1 MQVTCVHPTTK
12 PPPKLTQS
20 TQRLLTAVLGQSALL
35 TVSLVAASDRLT
47 AAAACDDRQAVELS
61 SVRTCLERIVE
72 AERVDESRMWAR
84 IALAR
89 LDRAAEV
96 DRIRDE
102 HVSLVCRIVEA
113 GRRALRRV
121 ARAIERA
128 LTGKSQEGTTNGAR

>member
-1 MQVTCVHPTTK
+1 
-12 PPPKLTQS
+12 
-20 TQRLLTAVLGQSALL
+20 L

-47 AAAACDDRQAVELS
+47 AAVACDDRQAVELA
-61 SVRTCLERIVE
+61 SVRTCLDRIVGAEQLTE
-72 AERVDESRMWAR
+72 ARMWAR

-89 LDRAAEV
+89 LDRAAEA

-121 ARAIERA
+121 ARVIERA
-128 LTGKSQEGTTNGAR
+128 LTGKSQEGTTHGAR